1 MPCKDTTSLM
11 IVNLDH
17 DNRLVDFTFNKV
29 TCSKDIGEGVQY
41 RDLCAGKTA
50 QYVLE
55 LAFDTV
61 LEKLNLVET
70 EEQFLVYLQWDALR
84 SALFQYLGKEGQ
96 VDEERYQIASVEYD
110 EDGVCIH
117 QVIRPPQD
125 MPKIKSCFS
134 RDRKAVH

>member
-17 DNRLVDFTFNKV
+17 DNRLVDFTYNKV
-29 TCSKDIGEGVQY
+29 TCSKEIGEGVEY
-41 RDLCAGKTA
+41 RDLCVGKNV
-50 QYVLE
+50 QDVLE

-84 SALFQYLGKEGQ
+84 SALFQYLGKEEG

-110 EDGVCIH
+110 EDGVSIH
-117 QVIRPPQD
+117 QVIRPPRD

-134 RDRKAVH
+134 RARNALD